1 MSKKAV
7 TRTAILIASCAG
19 VLLICLLFFASR
31 ASTAPSYQEYQRAT
45 PTPGSTLSEQ
55 PTAPS
60 SSTTASKPEETPTGA
75 NQPERVKEE
84 IQSYPYTLILRDGT
98 LTVLAPDDP
107 EQNGRIIDFDTSFLT
122 QDEKQNLK
130 NGIRVQSKEELLVLL
145 EGFAS

>member
-1 MSKKAV
+1 MSKKAY

-31 ASTAPSYQEYQRAT
+31 ASNSPSYQEYAQSTPSPGVTTPAAESSKAPVTGTVAENQT
-45 PTPGSTLSEQ
+45 PTEPDQ
-55 PTAPS
+55 
-60 SSTTASKPEETPTGA
+60 PEEEEPTTPA
-75 NQPERVKEE
+75 
-84 IQSYPYTLILRDGT
+84 YTLILRDGT

-130 NGIRVQSKEELLVLL
+130 NGVHVDSKEELLVLL